1 MRPSPRA
8 QRTRVRFR
16 SVAWVA
22 ETSVDEQLARELL
35 EKQFAPLPRRSLS
48 LLSEGWDNV
57 VYRVDDDW
65 VFRFPRR
72 SVVVAGMENELAVL
86 PRLCELLPVAVPVP
100 AYVGRPDERFPWSFY
115 GARFLPGVESGDAEL
130 SDDERVGL
138 ARPLARALRVLH
150 GPATYAAV
158 GAALPADPMG
168 RADMPARVSRTRAA
182 IEGVA
187 ALGLW
192 RAPPSVETIL
202 EQALLLPPAEPSAVC
217 HGDLHFRQLLVER
230 GALSGIIDW
239 VDVCRADPGIDLQL
253 LWSFFPPAG
262 RAAFLEA
269 YGSVSADSLLRA
281 RVLALFLSAVL
292 ARYGRT
298 EGLVSVE
305 AEALAGLRR
314 ALDNRMR

>member
-1 MRPSPRA
+1 
-8 QRTRVRFR
+8 
-16 SVAWVA
+16 
-22 ETSVDEQLARELL
+22 VDDQLARELIGN
-35 EKQFAPLPRRSLS
+35 QFAPLPRRSLS
-48 LLSEGWDNV
+48 LLSEGWDYV

-72 SVVVAGMENELAVL
+72 SVVVAGMENEIAVL
-86 PRLCELLPVAVPVP
+86 PRLHELLPVAVPVP
-100 AYVGRPDERFPWSFY
+100 AYVGRPDERFAWSFY
-115 GARFLPGVESGDAEL
+115 GARYLQGVEAGDAEL

-138 ARPLARALRVLH
+138 ARPLALALRALH
-150 GPATYAAV
+150 GPAAYAAV
-158 GAALPADPMG
+158 GGALPADPMG
-168 RADMPARVSRTRAA
+168 RGDMRARVPRTREALDS
-182 IEGVA
+182 VA

-202 EQALLLPPAEPSAVC
+202 EQALLLPPAEPSAIC
-217 HGDLHFRQLLVER
+217 HGDLHFRQLLVDR

-269 YGSVSADSLLRA
+269 YGPVSEESLLRA

-298 EGLVSVE
+298 EGLVNVE

-314 ALDNRMR
+314 ALDDRLR